1 MAAVVAQVAPRI
13 IIPGFF
19 IGQTVKTMGDW
30 GKISQT
36 IAFSALFI
44 TAVTILFQ
52 GKEQWLGIIPGIA
65 ATAYYYMMEDPS
77 NIERYRYTDWVFTTP
92 LMLLAILQAAG
103 GFSHAATLGLLAAD
117 VLMIESGYIGMNET
131 DASRRHMWFAIG
143 IAAFIPIL
151 WVLFK
156 MKANRLVVLGTIAI
170 WTLYPVIWW
179 LSEEKQIT
187 ETATTVSYSVM
198 DVISKVGL
206 VTFLKF

>member
-1 MAAVVAQVAPRI
+1 MATVVAQVGPRI

-19 IGQTVKTMGDW
+19 IGEAVKKMGDW
-30 GKISQT
+30 GQISQT

-44 TAVTILFQ
+44 VGVNTLFQ
-52 GKEQWLGIIPGIA
+52 GQQPWLGIIPCIA
-65 ATAYYYMMEDPS
+65 AAAYYYMMKDPY
-77 NIERYRYTDWVFTTP
+77 NMDTYRYTDWVFTTP

-117 VLMIESGYIGMNET
+117 VLMIGSGYIGVNET

-143 IAAFIPIL
+143 ILAFVPIL

-156 MKANRLVVLGTIAI
+156 MKANRLVVLGTLAV
-170 WTLYPVIWW
+170 WSMYPIIWW

-187 ETATTVSYSVM
+187 DTATTISYSVM

>member
-36 IAFSALFI
+36 IAFSFLFI
-44 TAVTILFQ
+44 TAITTLFQ
-52 GKEQWLGIIPGIA
+52 GKEPWLGIIPGIA
-65 ATAYYYMMEDPS
+65 AVSYYYMMKDPS
-77 NIERYRYTDWVFTTP
+77 NMDAYRYTDWVFTTP

-103 GFSHAATLGLLAAD
+103 GFSHAATLGIVASD
-117 VLMIESGYIGMNET
+117 VLMIGAGYIGVNET
-131 DASRRHMWFAIG
+131 DAGRRHMWFALG
-143 IAAFIPIL
+143 MLAFVPIL
-151 WVLFK
+151 WVLLK
-156 MKANRLVVLGTIAI
+156 MKANRLVVLGTLAV
-170 WTLYPVIWW
+170 WSMYPVIWW

-187 ETATTVSYSVM
+187 NTATTISYSVM
-198 DVISKVGL
+198 DVVSKVGL